1 MKVSSYAL
9 GRPSYYDR
17 TPVATAGSF
26 SNILGPHAL
35 TSRWSITASA
45 TQKIFFD
52 SGIVVATRY
61 TAATVLG
68 AAGATIDTPFGNTIT
83 VAYLLSNTVG
93 TQYQS
98 SLAGSLLVLPGATVY
113 GMSFD
118 GSTGGTVNYYNYVH
132 GIAFDA

>member
-9 GRPSYYDR
+9 GRPSYFDR
-17 TPVATAGSF
+17 TPSAVAGSF

-35 TSRWSITASA
+35 TARWTVTAAA

-52 SGIVVATRY
+52 SGITVATRY
-61 TAATVLG
+61 SAATVLG
-68 AAGATIDTPFGNTIT
+68 AAVTSIDTPFGNTIT
-83 VAYLLSNTVG
+83 VAYLFSNTLG

-98 SLAGSLLVLPGATVY
+98 SLAGSLLVLPGASTY
-113 GMSFD
+113 GMSQD
-118 GSTGGTVNYYNYVH
+118 ASTGGTVNYYNYVH

>member
-9 GRPSYYDR
+9 GRPAYYDR
-17 TPVATAGSF
+17 NPTAVAGSF

-35 TSRWSITASA
+35 TVRWTITASA

-52 SGIVVATRY
+52 SGITVVTRY

-68 AAGATIDTPFGNTIT
+68 NVGTSIDTPFGNTIT
-83 VAYLLSNTVG
+83 IAFVFSNTLG
-93 TQYQS
+93 TQTQS
-98 SLAGSLLVLPGATVY
+98 SLAGSLLVLPGASVY

-118 GSTGGTVNYYNYVH
+118 TSTGGTIYYFNYVH